1 MSTQEEPPF
10 SKAKNQLIY
19 ARQPFDAAMDAINA
33 AERQSEYLIG
43 QILPLFKA
51 LNPEWEDAT
60 AVVKWLRL
68 GKFPIIAERNGDLRI
83 NGKLNEIGSLSQFL
97 KDNMK
102 EGWPVWE
109 P

>member
-102 EGWPVWE
+102 EGGHVWE